1 MGAGQQMV
9 CSKAAENTT
18 PSSSRPGVCGPEQ
31 RLGSLRWWGQQP
43 RARAPW
49 KGGGGGSSTPTLA
62 LPECRELEAHNLGTV
77 YMCSRSP
84 ELSHEHLQEP
94 AGPGG
99 CRTAGGGG
107 MSVGG
112 DTGGS
117 WPAARAWNP
126 QSRVTSTGLCPTST
140 RCYKVPSSQGNEC
153 PSPP

>member
-1 MGAGQQMV
+1 MV

-84 ELSHEHLQEP
+84 ELSHEHLKSQQDLAAAGQQVVVVCPWGGTLAEAGRLP
-94 AGPGG
+94 GPGIHK
-99 CRTAGGGG
+99 A
-107 MSVGG
+107 V
-112 DTGGS
+112 
-117 WPAARAWNP
+117 
-126 QSRVTSTGLCPTST
+126 
-140 RCYKVPSSQGNEC
+140 
-153 PSPP
+153 